1 MTIEPVIKL
10 GKSIADRET
19 LQPRTQ
25 GLSLGRTLGSA
36 GHVIPRIWD
45 FLNKNI

>member
-1 MTIEPVIKL
+1 MNVL
-10 GKSIADRET
+10 LLHGAV
-19 LQPRTQ
+19 QPRTQ
-25 GLSLGRTLGSA
+25 GLSLEKTLASA